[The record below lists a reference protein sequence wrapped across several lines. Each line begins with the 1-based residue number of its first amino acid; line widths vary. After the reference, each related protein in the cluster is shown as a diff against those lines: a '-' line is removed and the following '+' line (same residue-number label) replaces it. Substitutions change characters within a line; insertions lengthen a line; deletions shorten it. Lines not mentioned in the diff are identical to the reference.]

1 MPDLGEVPRQS
12 YPSAPGWQVP
22 SAPRVPRGVL
32 IGVSLWRLV
41 IVAFAMTGFV
51 LAMNDIATSGGL
63 PDLSQQASLLTAA
76 CYLVLLCYPAFTG
89 WQRHEPNS
97 PWLRG
102 ALTVLLGL
110 VCVTFLALLGADLTK
125 PWSLFEH
132 LLTPLV
138 VVVDWLFV
146 GRDQRNA
153 RWWYPFTWLALPLV
167 YLVFYLGY
175 VGNGAPLYPFLDPRA
190 GDFVVTAVEFLAAVL
205 AFGFVVLGLGRLR
218 SRP

>member
-1 MPDLGEVPRQS
+1 MADLGEVPRQS
-12 YPSAPGWQVP
+12 YPREWGPQPAV
-22 SAPRVPRGVL
+22 RVSGGVL
-32 IGVSLWRLV
+32 TAVSLWRLV
-41 IVAFAMTGFV
+41 IVACALTGFV

-76 CYLVLLCYPAFTG
+76 CYFVLLCYPAFTG
-89 WQRHEPNS
+89 RRRHEPTS

-110 VCVTFLALLGADLTK
+110 VCVTFLTLLGADLSK

-132 LLTPLV
+132 LITPLV
-138 VVVDWLFV
+138 LLADWLFV

-175 VGNGAPLYPFLDPRA
+175 VGNGPPLYPFLDPRA
-190 GDFVVTAVEFLAAVL
+190 GDFVVTVVEFLAAVL

-218 SRP
+218 PRP